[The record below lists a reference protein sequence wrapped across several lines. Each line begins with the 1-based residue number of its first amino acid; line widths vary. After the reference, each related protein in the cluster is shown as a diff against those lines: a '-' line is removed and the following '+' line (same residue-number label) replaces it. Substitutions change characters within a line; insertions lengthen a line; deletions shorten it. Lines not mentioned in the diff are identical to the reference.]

1 MYPPSYFSVQQR
13 YLEMSELD
21 LSHGS
26 YTDGLGVHGSMFLA
40 IDGDIT
46 AVEAR
51 FLGRLAGVGFC
62 AEVERGS
69 GEVEREKVDGMG
81 LVAGREGGREEAIRD
96 RLAGMR
102 VLRVSGVF
110 NAGRVLRFPA
120 VVEAPDAS
128 KRGDSISGRAS

>member
-1 MYPPSYFSVQQR
+1 MYKSFIAKEKTYANVSIIHNVPMSYFSVRER

-21 LSHGS
+21 LPHKS

-51 FLGRLAGVGFC
+51 FLGRLAGAGFC

-69 GEVEREKVDGMG
+69 GEMEREKVDGMG
-81 LVAGREGGREEAIRD
+81 FAAG
-96 RLAGMR
+96 
-102 VLRVSGVF
+102 
-110 NAGRVLRFPA
+110 
-120 VVEAPDAS
+120 
-128 KRGDSISGRAS
+128 